1 MKVTSCNWLS
11 DHRSAHA
18 NVCQVPCP
26 PRRRSNSSFPQGPWD
41 ASPWQIACSP
51 LASSCRRHSRVWLWV
66 GGSKQQQNLCESK
79 RIRCK
84 NQLWITGQHS
94 HMDTKYNS
102 CPRDQDNASFADA
115 KPGKKQTYTHT
126 APLSPAIA
134 EYHCHIHRPTPPPPS
149 PLTPI
154 ATGINQDDEQFHSQE
169 IMAWECEAIKED
181 YRAVA

>member
-11 DHRSAHA
+11 DHRSARA

-115 KPGKKQTYTHT
+115 KPGKKQTNTHI
-126 APLSPAIA
+126 PRRSLPSLPNI
-134 EYHCHIHRPTPPPPS
+134 EYHCHIHRPTHRPPPPI
-149 PLTPI
+149 PPHCHR
-154 ATGINQDDEQFHSQE
+154 HSQK
-169 IMAWECEAIKED
+169 IRARECDAIKED
-181 YRAVA
+181 CRAVA